1 MNSEFIPYEQALT
14 LKELGF
20 DEPCLAF
27 RDFDYHM
34 EIGDITKNS
43 SWSSEIVSIPLYQQA
58 FRWLRKEYGLVH
70 DIKPVWVSRPI
81 KEKYEYTI
89 YFHSKTGRSYVTGSG
104 SSESIDDYRETE
116 IVCLEEMIKEAKKLK
131 NGNNIYH

>member
-1 MNSEFIPYEQALT
+1 MEKEFISYEQALA

-20 DEPCLAF
+20 DEPCLSCYDEEKIFEYDAIPNNQNLLQGF
-27 RDFDYHM
+27 
-34 EIGDITKNS
+34 
-43 SWSSEIVSIPLYQQA
+43 VSAPLYQQA
-58 FRWLRKEYGLVH
+58 FRWLKKEYGLVH

-104 SSESIDDYRETE
+104 SSESIDEYGETE
-116 IVCLEEMIKEAKKLK
+116 IVCLEEIIKEAKKLK
-131 NGNNIYH
+131 NV